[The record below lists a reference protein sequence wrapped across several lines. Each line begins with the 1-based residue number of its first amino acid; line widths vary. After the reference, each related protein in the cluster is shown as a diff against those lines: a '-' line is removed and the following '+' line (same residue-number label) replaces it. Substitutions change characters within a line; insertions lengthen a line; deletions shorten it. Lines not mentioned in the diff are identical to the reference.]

1 MEIINYDSKYDEQI
15 KDLLVEL
22 QEYVVSIDKYG
33 YNILTD
39 EYREKYFKETMKEV
53 SEKEG
58 KILLSVED
66 NKVIGL
72 VIGIINNYEENSY
85 EFKAPKRGRITELIV
100 SKKYRI
106 KGCGKTLVSAIE
118 NYLKSIGCKA
128 VLIEVF
134 AYNENAKEFYLKKGY
149 ETRIIEVIK
158 EL

>member
-33 YNILTD
+33 YNILID

-106 KGCGKTLVSAIE
+106 KGCGKLLVSEIE